1 MAGTKYVELKVVCKE
16 LFDKKLEKS
25 LVDRATAIAKNQI
38 DNKSGGAL
46 TTKTK
51 SKEGFIVT
59 LDLTIKAD
67 DKAAPTKLDGKL
79 AITAISIGGTAKAF
93 TGSSNGKVDGFGKKP
108 ENGANDLVDALV
120 EDLMFKAVKTLKGL

>member
-1 MAGTKYVELKVVCKE
+1 MAGTKYIELKVICKE

-59 LDLTIKAD
+59 LELTIKAD
-67 DKAAPTKLDGKL
+67 DKAAPTQLDGK
-79 AITAISIGGTAKAF
+79 ISAMAVVFGGTGKGF
-93 TGSSNGKVDGFGKKP
+93 TGSSNGKADGFGKKP

-120 EDLMFKAVKTLKGL
+120 EGLMVKAVKTLKGL